1 MTEPSNTLDWSSDG
15 GTNVSAPPEAPGYEI
30 LAELGRGGMGVVY
43 KARQYPL
50 NRLVA
55 IKFLRDAVLAGPQE
69 RARFRT
75 EAAAAAR
82 LNHPHLVSVF
92 EVGEHRGLQ
101 FFTMELLEGGGLDR
115 RLRSHPL
122 SIRESAELIR
132 TLALAIQHAHDASI
146 IHRDLKPANILFGPA
161 GPKIADF
168 GLAKRLDS
176 DSTGWTRDGAVLG
189 TAGYMAPEQAAGHA
203 AEVGPTA
210 DVYSLGAILYELIAR
225 RPPFQGDGWAKIIDQ
240 VLYDE
245 PTPPSRYN
253 ADSPSDL
260 DVICLKCL
268 EKAPDRRFTRAAEL
282 AEELTR
288 FLDGRPLAARP
299 IGDEEKLA
307 RSAEAD
313 GFELAG
319 EIGRGP
325 HAVVYRATSRPFS
338 QVVAVK
344 VFAEVDEFAR
354 VRWREWFDWSST
366 LWAAVTHPQVLLPV
380 RRGWWRDRPYL
391 VMDFVPQGSLAS
403 QLAGGPQPLEQ
414 SLRLVVQLAEIVCYL
429 HRQGFV
435 HGNLKPSNVLL
446 AADGIPRLAD
456 LRLPSDLVA
465 DARDGFTAPELADDP
480 MREPHPPADVYGL
493 AVILYSSLTGAAPTA
508 DAEPPSKQAAEI
520 RPEIDHLLSR
530 CLQRNPWHRYA
541 RAYDMLAQ
549 LRQLLKEAEAAAA
562 KRTKKPRAR

>member
-146 IHRDLKPANILFGPA
+146 VHRDLKPANILFGPA

-176 DSTGWTRDGAVLG
+176 DSTGWTRNGAVLG

-203 AEVGPTA
+203 SEVGPTA

-245 PTPPSRYN
+245 PTPPSRLQRRL
-253 ADSPSDL
+253 AFRSGRHLFEMSRESAGSPIRPRGRTGGRVDAISRRQTAGG
-260 DVICLKCL
+260 
-268 EKAPDRRFTRAAEL
+268 ETDRRRRAVGSL
-282 AEELTR
+282 
-288 FLDGRPLAARP
+288 
-299 IGDEEKLA
+299 
-307 RSAEAD
+307 
-313 GFELAG
+313 
-319 EIGRGP
+319 GRG
-325 HAVVYRATSRPFS
+325 
-338 QVVAVK
+338 
-344 VFAEVDEFAR
+344 
-354 VRWREWFDWSST
+354 
-366 LWAAVTHPQVLLPV
+366 
-380 RRGWWRDRPYL
+380 RRIRTRRRDRPRPARRRL
-391 VMDFVPQGSLAS
+391 PCDGAAVQS
-403 QLAGGPQPLEQ
+403 GGG
-414 SLRLVVQLAEIVCYL
+414 
-429 HRQGFV
+429 RQG
-435 HGNLKPSNVLL
+435 
-446 AADGIPRLAD
+446 
-456 LRLPSDLVA
+456 LR
-465 DARDGFTAPELADDP
+465 RG
-480 MREPHPPADVYGL
+480 G
-493 AVILYSSLTGAAPTA
+493 
-508 DAEPPSKQAAEI
+508 
-520 RPEIDHLLSR
+520 
-530 CLQRNPWHRYA
+530 
-541 RAYDMLAQ
+541 
-549 LRQLLKEAEAAAA
+549 
-562 KRTKKPRAR
+562 